1 MSRNKDEAMI
11 TTVETTYKDCMVS
24 TVVIIASS
32 LFLDIQ
38 TCYVVSTVVII
49 ASFLFLDIQT
59 FYAVSTVVII
69 ASSLFL
75 KMMQ

>member
-1 MSRNKDEAMI
+1 MI
-11 TTVETTYKDCMVS
+11 TTQTFYVVS

-38 TCYVVSTVVII
+38 TFYV
-49 ASFLFLDIQT
+49 
-59 FYAVSTVVII
+59 VSTVVII

-75 KMMQ
+75 DIVETT